1 MRSLWCAMALC
12 LLFVGRGWT
21 EERSLLCALEDEIAA
36 ILEDNRQSVVRIH
49 TLYPP
54 RARADSE
61 PFGSV
66 FTHGTGFILIPRV
79 IF

>member
-1 MRSLWCAMALC
+1 MRSLCCAMALC
-12 LLFVGRGWT
+12 LLFVGKGWT
-21 EERSLLCALEDEIAA
+21 EERSLLCTLEEEIAA

-54 RARADSE
+54 VRGQIAGRLVRCLPMARGL
-61 PFGSV
+61 FL
-66 FTHGTGFILIPRV
+66 ILRV